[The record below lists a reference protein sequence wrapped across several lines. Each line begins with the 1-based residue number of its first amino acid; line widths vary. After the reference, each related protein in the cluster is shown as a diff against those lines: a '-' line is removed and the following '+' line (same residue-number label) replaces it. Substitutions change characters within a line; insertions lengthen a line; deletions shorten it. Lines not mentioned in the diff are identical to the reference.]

1 MKRIYVIVVLLLTM
15 VAVQAQTKD
24 DEWKAEI
31 DRNFT
36 LSHTP
41 ETFVETMSSQLKP
54 LVEQGSIKAEQL
66 DPMVKEMSDVLLPAL
81 KEVTTSFYK
90 EHFTLDELKQ
100 INAYLASPIGQK
112 TSKLTP
118 ELTQKA
124 QAVGQ
129 TPEAQQKLQSVL
141 LKYINI
147 TPDE

>member
-36 LSHTP
+36 LSRTP
-41 ETFVETMSSQLKP
+41 EIFVETLASQLKP
-54 LVEQGSIKAEQL
+54 LVDQGAIKAEQL
-66 DPMVKEMSDVLLPAL
+66 DPLVKELSDVQLPAL
-81 KEVTTSFYK
+81 KEVSTSFYK

-100 INAYLASPIGQK
+100 INAYLASPVGQK
-112 TSKLTP
+112 ASKLTP
-118 ELTQKA
+118 KLTQKA

-129 TPEAQQKLQSVL
+129 TPEAQEKIQKVL
-141 LKYINI
+141 LKYLNI
-147 TPDE
+147 TPNE

>member
-36 LSHTP
+36 LSRTP
-41 ETFVETMSSQLKP
+41 ETFAETMSSHLKP
-54 LVEQGSIKAEQL
+54 LVEQGAIKAEQL

-81 KEVTTSFYK
+81 KELSMSFYK

-100 INAYLASPIGQK
+100 INTYLASPIGQK
-112 TSKLTP
+112 TSKLTS

-129 TPEAQQKLQSVL
+129 TPEAQEKIQKIL
-141 LKYINI
+141 LKYLNI
-147 TPDE
+147 TPNE

>member
-36 LSHTP
+36 LSRTP
-41 ETFVETMSSQLKP
+41 ENFVETMSSQLKP
-54 LVEQGSIKAEQL
+54 LVEQGAIKAEQL
-66 DPMVKEMSDVLLPAL
+66 DPMVKETKDVLLPAL
-81 KEVTTSFYK
+81 KEITMSFYK

-112 TSKLTP
+112 TSKLIP
-118 ELTQKA
+118 ELTQKV

-129 TPEAQQKLQSVL
+129 TPEAQEKIQNIL
-141 LKYINI
+141 LKYLNI
-147 TPDE
+147 TPNE